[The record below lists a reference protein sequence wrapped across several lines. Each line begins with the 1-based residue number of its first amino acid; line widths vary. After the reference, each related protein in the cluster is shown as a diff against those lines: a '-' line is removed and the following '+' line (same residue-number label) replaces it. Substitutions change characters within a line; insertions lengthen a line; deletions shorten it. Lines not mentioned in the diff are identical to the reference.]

1 MFPSC
6 YILQILPILRTMSL
20 KNLHNTQST
29 FDFTKQRIV
38 FIKVNPER
46 TRMRT
51 RGATSVSFDMALKL
65 MLQAFSSGYIHTYIY
80 IYRDIY
86 IIYMIYIYI
95 HTYLYNI
102 YYIYI
107 YIYMYMYISFS
118 CTSPLINWLKTLRT
132 SILIFCLIS
141 NISFTLVF
149 SSSSNKDEFTSI
161 LLSLYH
167 CLDCYKFNK

>member
-86 IIYMIYIYI
+86 IIYIIYIYI

-102 YYIYI
+102 LYIYI
-107 YIYMYMYISFS
+107 YIYIYVYVYIIFLHFPTNQLTKNAKNFNIDFLLNFKYFFYVSFF
-118 CTSPLINWLKTLRT
+118 K
-132 SILIFCLIS
+132 
-141 NISFTLVF
+141 
-149 SSSSNKDEFTSI
+149 
-161 LLSLYH
+161 
-167 CLDCYKFNK
+167 